1 MQKEVVMKLVKLSIV
16 SVIIVAA
23 LYATDKKVYYE
34 WEVEL
39 KPVLIQKV
47 IPEYPVIAKQ
57 KGIEGVVRV
66 EIVINEKGEVES
78 AKIRQSDNPVFNK
91 PCLDAAYKLKFR
103 PAEHKGKKVKVK
115 VIIPYTFKLAK

>member
-16 SVIIVAA
+16 SVIIVAV

-78 AKIRQSDNPVFNK
+78 AK
-91 PCLDAAYKLKFR
+91 
-103 PAEHKGKKVKVK
+103 
-115 VIIPYTFKLAK
+115 